1 MNIKDIK
8 ISFEHSAAEIELII
22 AGLRKLPMEMVQE
35 LHDKMINHA
44 NAKIAEQIQPAETE
58 LVKTE

>member
-35 LHDKMINHA
+35 LHDKMINHT
-44 NAKIAEQIQPAETE
+44 NSKIAEQIQPAETQ

>member
-8 ISFEHSAAEIELII
+8 ISFEHSAAEIELIV

-44 NAKIAEQIQPAETE
+44 NVKIAEQIKPAETQ
-58 LVKTE
+58 LVATE

>member
-1 MNIKDIK
+1 MNIKDFK

-44 NAKIAEQIQPAETE
+44 NVKIAEQIQPAETQPVE
-58 LVKTE
+58 TE